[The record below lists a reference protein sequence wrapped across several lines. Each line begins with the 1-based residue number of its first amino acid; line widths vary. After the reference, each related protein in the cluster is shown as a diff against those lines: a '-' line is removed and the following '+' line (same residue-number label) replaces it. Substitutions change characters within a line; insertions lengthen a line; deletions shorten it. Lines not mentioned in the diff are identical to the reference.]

1 VSTHSRAPC
10 ITRRRYH
17 PPLPRAL
24 APQHDNKWGNR
35 HNGYDRYDGYS
46 SKGGDHYDG
55 YSNRYSGKYDGHDG
69 KYDGGKYDGKVCGGR
84 ARARVPVGG
93 LLSCSLARLL
103 DARTPHPLRAHLA
116 LVRRARACST
126 SRTAAAT
133 TTAGATKRV
142 AALRAACERRVLR
155 ERARAPGGWPPRQPA
170 ASAAGARAPA
180 A

>member
-35 HNGYDRYDGYS
+35 HHGYDRYDGYS

-84 ARARVPVGG
+84 ARARVPVVAR
-93 LLSCSLARLL
+93 SLARSL
-103 DARTPHPLRAHLA
+103 ARRAH
-116 LVRRARACST
+116 S
-126 SRTAAAT
+126 SPP
-133 TTAGATKRV
+133 
-142 AALRAACERRVLR
+142 
-155 ERARAPGGWPPRQPA
+155 ARAPCSRPSR
-170 ASAAGARAPA
+170 ARLQYESYGRSYNNRWSH
-180 A
+180 